1 MLAPRQ
7 VVGLLTTVQ
16 LAVSARLFTPANAV
30 PRRLATTSA
39 SQNIDTQPNGQG
51 VLALS

>member
-7 VVGLLTTVQ
+7 VVELLTTVQ
-16 LAVSARLFTPANAV
+16 LAVGARFFTPANAV
-30 PRRLATTSA
+30 ARRLAKTSA
-39 SQNIDTQPNGQG
+39 SQNIDTQPNGQA